1 MDEILGLDDPVSPA
15 LLISRLIFVLLACT
29 LLEAVLYLHTF
40 IRSTMSTANNLER
53 DRKALLVG
61 ISYKSNLNLEN
72 NGFRAH
78 FSAHRDVEKLKEL
91 LMSTFYPSR
100 PLQCS

>member
-40 IRSTMSTANNLER
+40 IRSTMTTANNLER

-61 ISYKSNLNLEN
+61 ISYKSNSNPPDHRFPLQV
-72 NGFRAH
+72 
-78 FSAHRDVEKLKEL
+78 SAHKDVEKLKEL
-91 LMSTFYPSR
+91 LMSTFYR
-100 PLQCS
+100 